1 MTLWNRYHYQNSWCD
16 SHLIENR
23 ILIKKYYGF
32 SNSYFMK
39 KRFKLSLPSPSLDW
53 PLKNHL
59 IILLSHHLYL
69 HLICWAKAFLTLHP
83 KPQTIKTGYLFHLCQ
98 RSTLIVDFTK
108 NIRNFLNS
116 WDNKVLSLPLSESK
130 SQNWSKWLQGI
141 KFFLNGT
148 WWFKK
153 KKKKDWESTQKGKK
167 WLTKGQIQGNCGFL
181 FVSLFSEWQ
190 FGADEE
196 DAGTLLYNQSPP
208 MVIDFSKITQQL
220 SCYRVSTSFNLEG
233 HQR

>member
-1 MTLWNRYHYQNSWCD
+1 MGVSFYYLLLLNERKAVLLCTEHLLNVKCSIFTILFNSYLIMTLWNRYHYQNSWCD

-32 SNSYFMK
+32 SDSYFMK

-108 NIRNFLNS
+108 NIWNFLNS

-148 WWFKK
+148 W
-153 KKKKDWESTQKGKK
+153 
-167 WLTKGQIQGNCGFL
+167 
-181 FVSLFSEWQ
+181 
-190 FGADEE
+190 
-196 DAGTLLYNQSPP
+196 
-208 MVIDFSKITQQL
+208 
-220 SCYRVSTSFNLEG
+220 
-233 HQR
+233 